1 MQKAQILYARYE
13 QKTSEAALAFRQAK
27 EDYETLLN
35 SGAKKTELERA
46 DHRKQEYSAA
56 HAAAKLQQDRFF
68 ATFQQI
74 KHQYET
80 AMSAAEN
87 EDLALGEV
95 DEQTAALGMILS
107 GAIPEDNLVLHM
119 DAIATTASMAL
130 SSFESNVPG
139 GDAKPEVW
147 SNWEDFAKRMND
159 FAAKTANMAKVAH
172 DEDPQTAVELAIEA
186 LDCKGCHKVYNNKR
200 ADDE

>member
-1 MQKAQILYARYE
+1 
-13 QKTSEAALAFRQAK
+13 
-27 EDYETLLN
+27 
-35 SGAKKTELERA
+35 
-46 DHRKQEYSAA
+46 
-56 HAAAKLQQDRFF
+56 
-68 ATFQQI
+68 
-74 KHQYET
+74 
-80 AMSAAEN
+80 
-87 EDLALGEV
+87 
-95 DEQTAALGMILS
+95 
-107 GAIPEDNLVLHM
+107 M

-130 SSFESNVPG
+130 SSFEPNVPG

-186 LDCKGCHKVYNNKR
+186 LDCKGCHKVYNSKR